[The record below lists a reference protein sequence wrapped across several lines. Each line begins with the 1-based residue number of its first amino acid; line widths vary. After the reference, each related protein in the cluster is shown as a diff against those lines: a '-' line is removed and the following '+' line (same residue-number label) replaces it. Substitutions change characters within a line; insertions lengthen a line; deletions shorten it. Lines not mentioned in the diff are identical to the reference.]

1 MSFISN
7 IMKSMRVD
15 QDDDYDLDDDYNYDD
30 DYYEESQRGGT
41 SSRDQ
46 SRRIWTTTGQRI
58 AR

>member
-30 DYYEESQRGGT
+30 DYDEESQRGGHIFT
-41 SSRDQ
+41 RSKSQDMDDD
-46 SRRIWTTTGQRI
+46 G
-58 AR
+58 A